1 MKIGERIRNLREAKN
16 LKVTELAKKAYI
28 SQPYL
33 SDIEKG
39 RTMPSIDK
47 LKTICDAL
55 EISLSEFFGEL
66 SELPPDLIKLIENT
80 KKLTEEERKT
90 LGAFVEAIVKERE

>member
-80 KKLTEEERKT
+80 KKNDGRRTKNT
-90 LGAFVEAIVKERE
+90 WSFC

>member
-1 MKIGERIRNLREAKN
+1 MIFVKIGERIRNLREAKN

-80 KKLTEEERKT
+80 KKNDGRRTKNT
-90 LGAFVEAIVKERE
+90 WSFC